1 MLLYRQTGEHVATA
15 TLTEAQIETGRL
27 WSQLVGAKN
36 SLKTLRKRA
45 TYSSDWAKVD
55 RYEKRIAAIEHRL
68 TILKE
73 NA

>member
-1 MLLYRQTGEHVATA
+1 MAA
-15 TLTEAQIETGRL
+15 AALTEAQIEAGQL
-27 WSQLVGAKN
+27 WSQLVGIQS
-36 SLKTLRKRA
+36 SLRDLRRRA

-68 TILKE
+68 TTLKE